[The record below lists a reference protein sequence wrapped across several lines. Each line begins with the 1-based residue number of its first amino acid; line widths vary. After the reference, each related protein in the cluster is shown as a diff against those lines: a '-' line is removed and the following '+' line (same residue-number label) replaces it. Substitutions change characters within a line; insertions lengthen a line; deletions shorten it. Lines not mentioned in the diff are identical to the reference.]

1 VARGAHRE
9 RAQASVETVALVPV
23 LLILT
28 AAVWQAAI
36 AGWALV
42 SAESA
47 ARAAARAALA
57 GSPLRPAALA
67 ALPGSMRSGAAIRLA
82 GRTVT
87 VRVHIPSVLPG
98 FAADVSASAP
108 AVRQ

>member
-1 VARGAHRE
+1 M
-9 RAQASVETVALVPV
+9 ALVPA

-28 AAVWQAAI
+28 VAAWQMLM

-42 SAESA
+42 SAQAAARSA
-47 ARAAARAALA
+47 ARAELA
-57 GSPLRPAALA
+57 GAPLRTAALA
-67 ALPGSMRSGAAIRLA
+67 ALPDGMRSGATVRLA
-82 GRTVT
+82 AGNVT

-98 FAADVSASAP
+98 FAADVTASAP